1 MAFSY
6 VTYKNFSPVNQI
18 GGNLTNSEGC
28 GVTLTAQGEVSLCT
42 SESDIPYGLVMVGAD
57 SITPGTY
64 PSAPVAGSLEIV
76 DQLGVAVQVLA
87 SDAGAITAGM
97 YVYTDA
103 AASVPGSF
111 KDASGA
117 GAGDY
122 VWGLALTDCA
132 AGEQFIMRFNPT
144 QVP

>member
-6 VTYKNFSPVNQI
+6 VTYKNFAPINQI
-18 GGNLTNSEGC
+18 DGNLTNSEGC
-28 GVTLTAQGEVSLCT
+28 GVVLTAAGTVGIASLPT
-42 SESDIPYGLVMVGAD
+42 DLPYGFVMVGAD